1 MNYNNEHRKHLLAY
15 LQQIERL
22 FYQWVGFSVSL
33 ALKTD
38 FQELVTSTLFAFAA
52 TKKGKAFDKEL
63 EKFGNQLDQ
72 IIKQGITK
80 EWAFANLKQDK
91 LLREGLT
98 KYQNLEALET
108 FKKRK
113 IKDFTI
119 SNRVWDIAKK
129 AQSEIELAL
138 SVSLE
143 EGKSA
148 VQLSRE
154 VRNLLNNPTALFR
167 RVRDKYGNLVLS
179 KNAQNYHPGQGVY
192 RSAYKN
198 ALRLASNEINVAYK
212 SADWL
217 RIQQNPD
224 IVGFEVRLSPQHKVY
239 DMCDQLKGKYP
250 KSFRF
255 HGWHVGCK
263 CHIVTILKT
272 DEELIKELKADE
284 TLPPESSTN
293 YIGDVPSNYKQWV
306 TDNKD
311 RFKNWKTK
319 PYFIEANRND
329 KDILQKLLEVSKPFQ
344 KSTYVVFEPF
354 SPMIVEH
361 LKRVGSNAKK
371 QALLQEIID
380 DNRAKLIFQH
390 ETNGAKTVLFD
401 LHKGKGESLNN
412 TLAMAKALN
421 EKGKSVALL
430 PEYENISSADAIVHF
445 KNKLV
450 IADFKH
456 STTKK
461 IGTLKAD
468 IEKGFLQS
476 DNVVLQLENGN
487 TDLFVQSIEELKRKG
502 KGLGNMILMNKHN
515 DILEMSEK
523 EFKLGKYRKLV
534 KGFF

>member
-1 MNYNNEHRKHLLAY
+1 MNYDEQHRKHLIDY

-52 TKKGKAFDKEL
+52 TKKGIAFDKEL
-63 EKFGNQLDQ
+63 ARFSNQLDQ

-80 EWAFANLKQDK
+80 EWAFANLKQDH

-113 IKDFTI
+113 IKDFTV
-119 SNRVWDIAKK
+119 SNRVWDITKK

-239 DMCDQLKGKYP
+239 DMCDELKGKYP

-263 CHIVTILKT
+263 CHIITILKT

-284 TLPPESSTN
+284 TLPPESSSN
-293 YIGDVPSNYKQWV
+293 YVGDVPNNYKQWV

-319 PYFIEANRND
+319 PYFIEGNVSAQKNELYITKIAKEYPNGGKINISNLVNTEGSDYERVYQCCDFFAQQGHETTILPRFDSPLKNETYKRLYADLKDTPYWGKCPDFKVGD
-329 KDILQKLLEVSKPFQ
+329 KFYEHEGHKNSKKGLQNMLSRGLKQSDC
-344 KSTYVVFEPF
+344 
-354 SPMIVEH
+354 IVIDEGDYTIEH
-361 LKRVGSNAKK
+361 LK
-371 QALLQEIID
+371 
-380 DNRAKLIFQH
+380 KLIKFRIK
-390 ETNGAKTVLFD
+390 E
-401 LHKGKGESLNN
+401 GKQIREVWML
-412 TLAMAKALN
+412 K
-421 EKGKSVALL
+421 
-430 PEYENISSADAIVHF
+430 ENRG
-445 KNKLV
+445 LY
-450 IADFKH
+450 
-456 STTKK
+456 K
-461 IGTLKAD
+461 I
-468 IEKGFLQS
+468 
-476 DNVVLQLENGN
+476 
-487 TDLFVQSIEELKRKG
+487 
-502 KGLGNMILMNKHN
+502 
-515 DILEMSEK
+515 
-523 EFKLGKYRKLV
+523 EF
-534 KGFF
+534 

>member
-1 MNYNNEHRKHLLAY
+1 MDYDNEHRKHLLSY

-22 FYQWVGFSVSL
+22 FYEWVGFSVSL

-38 FQELVTSTLFAFAA
+38 F
-52 TKKGKAFDKEL
+52 KEL
-63 EKFGNQLDQ
+63 IKNALFSFDTVKKKKALDRELANFSNQLDE
-72 IIKQGITK
+72 IIKQGISN
-80 EWAFANLKQDK
+80 EWVFANLKQDK
-91 LLREGLT
+91 QLRAGLT

-108 FKKRK
+108 FKNRK
-113 IKDFTI
+113 IKDFTV
-119 SNRVWDIAKK
+119 SDRVWDIAKK
-129 AQSEIELAL
+129 AQTEIELAL

-239 DMCDQLKGKYP
+239 DMCDELKGKYP
-250 KSFRF
+250 KSFKF

-284 TLPPESSTN
+284 TLPPESSSN
-293 YIGDVPSNYKQWV
+293 YVGDVPSNYKQWV

-319 PYFIEANRND
+319 PYFIGENTNLYTPKKEGKVTIAKNYDKNDFKRNKEVANICAKQTGFDFHIREHIEKDGLTNPEYLIND
-329 KDILQKLLEVSKPFQ
+329 TFLGDRKSLLSNDGILTQIDL
-344 KSTYVVFEPF
+344 
-354 SPMIVEH
+354 
-361 LKRVGSNAKK
+361 AKK
-371 QALLQEIID
+371 QMLNSLINPNKIPYYIVWDLDEVKDINWERIKQNISRKVTNERGKYIAGMFFQYKGKAVHLSKEEIL
-380 DNRAKLIFQH
+380 NRAFH
-390 ETNGAKTVLFD
+390 
-401 LHKGKGESLNN
+401 
-412 TLAMAKALN
+412 
-421 EKGKSVALL
+421 LL
-430 PEYENISSADAIVHF
+430 DTI
-445 KNKLV
+445 K
-450 IADFKH
+450 
-456 STTKK
+456 
-461 IGTLKAD
+461 
-468 IEKGFLQS
+468 
-476 DNVVLQLENGN
+476 
-487 TDLFVQSIEELKRKG
+487 
-502 KGLGNMILMNKHN
+502 
-515 DILEMSEK
+515 
-523 EFKLGKYRKLV
+523 
-534 KGFF
+534 

>member
-1 MNYNNEHRKHLLAY
+1 MNYDNEHRKHLLAY

-22 FYQWVGFSVSL
+22 FYEWVGFSVSL

-63 EKFGNQLDQ
+63 ARFSNQLDQ
-72 IIKQGITK
+72 TIKQGITK

-98 KYQNLEALET
+98 KYQNLEALEA
-108 FKKRK
+108 FKVRK
-113 IKDFTI
+113 IKDFTV

-138 SVSLE
+138 SISLE

-224 IVGFEVRLSPQHKVY
+224 VVGFEVRLSPQHKVY
-239 DMCDQLKGKYP
+239 DMCDELKGKYP
-250 KSFRF
+250 KSFKF

-284 TLPPESSTN
+284 TLPPESSSN
-293 YIGDVPSNYKQWV
+293 YVGDVPNNYKQWV

-319 PYFIEANRND
+319 PYFIEGNVSAQKNELYITKIAKEYPNGGKINISNLVNTEGSDYERVYQCCDFFAQQGHETTILPRFDSPLKNETYKQLYADLKDTPYWGKCPDFKVGD
-329 KDILQKLLEVSKPFQ
+329 KFYEHEGHKNSKKGLQNMLSRGLKQSDC
-344 KSTYVVFEPF
+344 
-354 SPMIVEH
+354 IVIDEGDYTIEH
-361 LKRVGSNAKK
+361 LK
-371 QALLQEIID
+371 
-380 DNRAKLIFQH
+380 KLIKFRIK
-390 ETNGAKTVLFD
+390 E
-401 LHKGKGESLNN
+401 GKQIREVWML
-412 TLAMAKALN
+412 K
-421 EKGKSVALL
+421 
-430 PEYENISSADAIVHF
+430 ENRG
-445 KNKLV
+445 LY
-450 IADFKH
+450 
-456 STTKK
+456 K
-461 IGTLKAD
+461 I
-468 IEKGFLQS
+468 
-476 DNVVLQLENGN
+476 
-487 TDLFVQSIEELKRKG
+487 
-502 KGLGNMILMNKHN
+502 
-515 DILEMSEK
+515 
-523 EFKLGKYRKLV
+523 EF
-534 KGFF
+534 

>member
-1 MNYNNEHRKHLLAY
+1 MNYDNEHRKHLLAY

-38 FQELVTSTLFAFAA
+38 FKEFVTKSLFAFAA

-63 EKFGNQLDQ
+63 EKFRNQLDQ

-113 IKDFTI
+113 IKDFTV

-129 AQSEIELAL
+129 AQTEIELAL

-154 VRNLLNNPTALFR
+154 IRNLLNNPTTLFR

-179 KNAQNYHPGQGVY
+179 KNAQNYHPEQGVY

-212 SADWL
+212 SSDWL

-224 IVGFEVRLSPQHKVY
+224 VVGFEVRLSPQHKVY
-239 DMCDQLKGKYP
+239 DMCDELKGKYP
-250 KSFRF
+250 KTFHF

-263 CHIVTILKT
+263 CHIVSILKT
-272 DEELIKELKADE
+272 PDELIKELKADE
-284 TLPPESSTN
+284 ELPPESSSN
-293 YIGDVPSNYKQWV
+293 YISDVPKEYKQWV

-319 PYFIEANRND
+319 PYFIEANKGVIAPTMND
-329 KDILQKLLEVSKPFQ
+329 DIIL
-344 KSTYVVFEPF
+344 KSRYNNITF
-354 SPMIVEH
+354 SEKYKGKKGGIVEVFNNGKQRKQEYNKNLNA
-361 LKRVGSNAKK
+361 LKILADTGERYRMLPIIEDGNKNPDAFNLKTKKYTDIKIAESTNAKNIIQSAMKEASK
-371 QALLQEIID
+371 QKASEVIIHLPIKPD
-380 DNRAKLIFQH
+380 SYKQMYR
-390 ETNGAKTVLFD
+390 
-401 LHKGKGESLNN
+401 SLRS
-412 TLAMAKALN
+412 KLN
-421 EKGKSVALL
+421 EGHYQSLEILTVIYPNNQVKIYNLNRIR
-430 PEYENISSADAIVHF
+430 EYI
-445 KNKLV
+445 
-450 IADFKH
+450 
-456 STTKK
+456 KK
-461 IGTLKAD
+461 TPQI
-468 IEKGFLQS
+468 
-476 DNVVLQLENGN
+476 
-487 TDLFVQSIEELKRKG
+487 
-502 KGLGNMILMNKHN
+502 
-515 DILEMSEK
+515 
-523 EFKLGKYRKLV
+523 
-534 KGFF
+534 

>member
-1 MNYNNEHRKHLLAY
+1 MNYDEQHRKHLIDY

-38 FQELVTSTLFAFAA
+38 FRELVTSTLFAFAA
-52 TKKGKAFDKEL
+52 TKKGKAFEKEL
-63 EKFGNQLDQ
+63 TRFSNQLDQ

-98 KYQNLEALET
+98 KYQNLEALEA
-108 FKKRK
+108 FKVRK
-113 IKDFTI
+113 IKDFTV
-119 SNRVWDIAKK
+119 SDRVWDIAKK

-224 IVGFEVRLSPQHKVY
+224 VVGFEVHLSPQHKVY
-239 DMCDQLKGKYP
+239 DMCDELKGKYP

-263 CHIVTILKT
+263 CHIITILKT

-284 TLPPESSTN
+284 ELPPESSSN
-293 YIGDVPSNYKQWV
+293 YVGDVPDNYKQWV

-319 PYFIEANRND
+319 PYFIEGNVSVQKNELYITKIAKEYPNGGKINISNLVNTEGSDYERVYQCCDFFAQQGHETTILPRFDSPLKNETYKQLYADLKDTPYWGKCPDFKVGD
-329 KDILQKLLEVSKPFQ
+329 KFYEHEGHKNSKKGLQNMLSRGLKQSDC
-344 KSTYVVFEPF
+344 
-354 SPMIVEH
+354 IVIDEGDYTIEH
-361 LKRVGSNAKK
+361 LK
-371 QALLQEIID
+371 
-380 DNRAKLIFQH
+380 KLIKFRIKEGKQIR
-390 ETNGAKTVLFD
+390 EVWVL
-401 LHKGKGESLNN
+401 K
-412 TLAMAKALN
+412 
-421 EKGKSVALL
+421 
-430 PEYENISSADAIVHF
+430 ENRG
-445 KNKLV
+445 LY
-450 IADFKH
+450 
-456 STTKK
+456 K
-461 IGTLKAD
+461 I
-468 IEKGFLQS
+468 
-476 DNVVLQLENGN
+476 
-487 TDLFVQSIEELKRKG
+487 
-502 KGLGNMILMNKHN
+502 
-515 DILEMSEK
+515 
-523 EFKLGKYRKLV
+523 EF
-534 KGFF
+534 

>member
-1 MNYNNEHRKHLLAY
+1 MNYDEQHRKHLIDY

-63 EKFGNQLDQ
+63 AKFSNQLDQ

-113 IKDFTI
+113 IKDFTV

-224 IVGFEVRLSPQHKVY
+224 VVGFEVRLSPQHKVY

-250 KSFRF
+250 KTFHF

-263 CHIVTILKT
+263 CHIITILKT

-284 TLPPESSTN
+284 TLPPESSSN
-293 YIGDVPSNYKQWV
+293 YVGDVPGNYKQWV

-319 PYFIEANRND
+319 PYFIEGNVSAQKNELYITKIAKEYPNGGKINISNLVNTEGSDYERVYQCCDFFAQQGHETTILPRFDSPLKNETYKQLYADLKDTPYWGKCPDFKVGD
-329 KDILQKLLEVSKPFQ
+329 KFYEHEGHKNSKKGLQNMLSRGLKQSDC
-344 KSTYVVFEPF
+344 
-354 SPMIVEH
+354 IVIDEGDYTIEH
-361 LKRVGSNAKK
+361 LK
-371 QALLQEIID
+371 
-380 DNRAKLIFQH
+380 KLIKFRIK
-390 ETNGAKTVLFD
+390 E
-401 LHKGKGESLNN
+401 GKQIREVWML
-412 TLAMAKALN
+412 K
-421 EKGKSVALL
+421 
-430 PEYENISSADAIVHF
+430 ENRG
-445 KNKLV
+445 LY
-450 IADFKH
+450 
-456 STTKK
+456 K
-461 IGTLKAD
+461 I
-468 IEKGFLQS
+468 
-476 DNVVLQLENGN
+476 
-487 TDLFVQSIEELKRKG
+487 
-502 KGLGNMILMNKHN
+502 
-515 DILEMSEK
+515 
-523 EFKLGKYRKLV
+523 EF
-534 KGFF
+534 

>member
-1 MNYNNEHRKHLLAY
+1 MNYDEQHRKHLIDY

-38 FQELVTSTLFAFAA
+38 FQEIVTSTLFAFAT

-63 EKFGNQLDQ
+63 ARFSNQLDQ

-91 LLREGLT
+91 LLRDGLT
-98 KYQNLEALET
+98 KYQNLEALEA
-108 FKKRK
+108 FKVRK
-113 IKDFTI
+113 IKDFTV

-284 TLPPESSTN
+284 ELPPESSSN
-293 YIGDVPSNYKQWV
+293 YVGDVPSNYKQWV

-319 PYFIEANRND
+319 PYFIEGNVSAQKNELYITKIAKEYPNGGKINISNLVNTEGSDYERVYQCCDFFAQQGHETTILPRFDSPLKNETYKQLYADLKDTPYWGKCPDFKVGD
-329 KDILQKLLEVSKPFQ
+329 KFYEHEGHKNSKKGLQNMLSRGLKQSDC
-344 KSTYVVFEPF
+344 
-354 SPMIVEH
+354 IVIDEGDYTIEH
-361 LKRVGSNAKK
+361 LK
-371 QALLQEIID
+371 
-380 DNRAKLIFQH
+380 KLIKFRIK
-390 ETNGAKTVLFD
+390 E
-401 LHKGKGESLNN
+401 GKQIREVWML
-412 TLAMAKALN
+412 K
-421 EKGKSVALL
+421 
-430 PEYENISSADAIVHF
+430 ENRG
-445 KNKLV
+445 LY
-450 IADFKH
+450 
-456 STTKK
+456 K
-461 IGTLKAD
+461 I
-468 IEKGFLQS
+468 
-476 DNVVLQLENGN
+476 
-487 TDLFVQSIEELKRKG
+487 
-502 KGLGNMILMNKHN
+502 
-515 DILEMSEK
+515 
-523 EFKLGKYRKLV
+523 EF
-534 KGFF
+534 

>member
-1 MNYNNEHRKHLLAY
+1 MNYDNEHRKHLLAY

-63 EKFGNQLDQ
+63 AKFSNQLDQ

-80 EWAFANLKQDK
+80 EWAFANLKQDH

-108 FKKRK
+108 FKNRK
-113 IKDFTI
+113 IKDFTV

-129 AQSEIELAL
+129 AQTEIELAL

-154 VRNLLNNPTALFR
+154 IRNLLNNPTSLFR

-179 KNAQNYHPGQGVY
+179 KNAQNYHTGQGVY

-224 IVGFEVRLSPQHKVY
+224 VVGFEVRLSPQHKVY
-239 DMCDQLKGKYP
+239 DMCDELKGKYP
-250 KSFRF
+250 KSFHF

-263 CHIVTILKT
+263 CHIISILKT

-284 TLPPESSTN
+284 ELPPESSSN
-293 YIGDVPSNYKQWV
+293 YVGDVPSNYKQWV

-319 PYFIEANRND
+319 PYFIEENSKIAEATSIATSAPIVLRKRY
-329 KDILQKLLEVSKPFQ
+329 KDITFSEYYKSKTGGLVEIFNQGKQTKQEYNKNIATLKVLADNGKKYRLLP
-344 KSTYVVFEPF
+344 
-354 SPMIVEH
+354 
-361 LKRVGSNAKK
+361 
-371 QALLQEIID
+371 IIED
-380 DNRAKLIFQH
+380 
-390 ETNGAKTVLFD
+390 GAKNPDAINLIT
-401 LHKGKGESLNN
+401 GKYTDIKVGESDNGKN
-412 TLAMAKALN
+412 VIQSAMKEASRQKAN
-421 EKGKSVALL
+421 EVILHLTKVPNSYRQMYYALR
-430 PEYENISSADAIVHF
+430 S
-445 KNKLV
+445 KLV
-450 IADFKH
+450 QGHYKTLETLIVIFPNKQVKEYNLNRIREYI
-456 STTKK
+456 KK
-461 IGTLKAD
+461 TPQK
-468 IEKGFLQS
+468 
-476 DNVVLQLENGN
+476 
-487 TDLFVQSIEELKRKG
+487 
-502 KGLGNMILMNKHN
+502 
-515 DILEMSEK
+515 
-523 EFKLGKYRKLV
+523 
-534 KGFF
+534 

>member
-1 MNYNNEHRKHLLAY
+1 MNYDEQHRKHLIDY

-63 EKFGNQLDQ
+63 ARFSNQLDQ
-72 IIKQGITK
+72 IIKQSITK

-98 KYQNLEALET
+98 KYQNLEALEA
-108 FKKRK
+108 FKVRK
-113 IKDFTI
+113 IKDFTV

-224 IVGFEVRLSPQHKVY
+224 VVGFEVRLSPQHKVY
-239 DMCDQLKGKYP
+239 DMCDELKGKYP

-263 CHIVTILKT
+263 CHIITILKT

-284 TLPPESSTN
+284 TLPPESSSN
-293 YIGDVPSNYKQWV
+293 YVGDVPNNYKQWV

-319 PYFIEANRND
+319 PYFIEGNVSAQKNELYITKIAKEYPNGGKINISNLVNTEGSDYERVYQCCDFFAQQGHETTILPRFDSPLKNETYKQLYADLKDTPYWGKCPDFKVGD
-329 KDILQKLLEVSKPFQ
+329 KFYEHEGHKNSKKGLQNMLSRGLKQSDC
-344 KSTYVVFEPF
+344 
-354 SPMIVEH
+354 IVIDEGDYTIEH
-361 LKRVGSNAKK
+361 LK
-371 QALLQEIID
+371 
-380 DNRAKLIFQH
+380 KLIKFRIK
-390 ETNGAKTVLFD
+390 E
-401 LHKGKGESLNN
+401 GKQIREVWML
-412 TLAMAKALN
+412 K
-421 EKGKSVALL
+421 
-430 PEYENISSADAIVHF
+430 ENRG
-445 KNKLV
+445 LY
-450 IADFKH
+450 
-456 STTKK
+456 K
-461 IGTLKAD
+461 I
-468 IEKGFLQS
+468 
-476 DNVVLQLENGN
+476 
-487 TDLFVQSIEELKRKG
+487 
-502 KGLGNMILMNKHN
+502 
-515 DILEMSEK
+515 
-523 EFKLGKYRKLV
+523 EF
-534 KGFF
+534 

>member
-1 MNYNNEHRKHLLAY
+1 MNYDNEHRKHLLAY

-38 FQELVTSTLFAFAA
+38 FQDLVTSTLFAFAS

-63 EKFGNQLDQ
+63 AKFSNQLDQ

-80 EWAFANLKQDK
+80 EWAFANLKQDH

-113 IKDFTI
+113 IKDFTV

-224 IVGFEVRLSPQHKVY
+224 VVGFEVRLSPQHKVY
-239 DMCDQLKGKYP
+239 DMCDELKGKYP

-263 CHIVTILKT
+263 CHIITILKT

-293 YIGDVPSNYKQWV
+293 YIDDVPSNYKQWV

-319 PYFIEANRND
+319 PYFIEGNVPAQKNELYITKIAKEYPNGGKINISNLVNTEGSDYERVYQCCDFFAQQGHETTILPRFDSPLKNETYKQLYADLKDTPYWGKCPDFKVGD
-329 KDILQKLLEVSKPFQ
+329 KFYEHEGHKNSKKGLQNMLSRGLKQSDC
-344 KSTYVVFEPF
+344 
-354 SPMIVEH
+354 IVIDEGDYTIEH
-361 LKRVGSNAKK
+361 LK
-371 QALLQEIID
+371 
-380 DNRAKLIFQH
+380 KLIKFRIK
-390 ETNGAKTVLFD
+390 E
-401 LHKGKGESLNN
+401 GKQIREVWML
-412 TLAMAKALN
+412 K
-421 EKGKSVALL
+421 
-430 PEYENISSADAIVHF
+430 ENRG
-445 KNKLV
+445 LY
-450 IADFKH
+450 
-456 STTKK
+456 K
-461 IGTLKAD
+461 I
-468 IEKGFLQS
+468 
-476 DNVVLQLENGN
+476 
-487 TDLFVQSIEELKRKG
+487 
-502 KGLGNMILMNKHN
+502 
-515 DILEMSEK
+515 
-523 EFKLGKYRKLV
+523 EF
-534 KGFF
+534 

>member
-1 MNYNNEHRKHLLAY
+1 MNYDEQHRKHLIDY

-52 TKKGKAFDKEL
+52 TKKGKAFEKEL
-63 EKFGNQLDQ
+63 ANFSNQLDQ

-91 LLREGLT
+91 LLRGGLT

-113 IKDFTI
+113 IKDFTV

-192 RSAYKN
+192 RNAYKN

-224 IVGFEVRLSPQHKVY
+224 VVGFEVRLSPQHKVY
-239 DMCDQLKGKYP
+239 DMCDELKGKYP

-263 CHIVTILKT
+263 CHIITILKT

-284 TLPPESSTN
+284 TLPPESSSN
-293 YIGDVPSNYKQWV
+293 YVGDVPSNYKQWV

-319 PYFIEANRND
+319 PYFIDENSKIAGTTIIAANSPIVLRKRYKEITFSEYYKSKNGGVVERFEQGEQGKKERKKNIEALKILADNGKQYRLLPTIQDGDKNPDAINLITGKYADIKVGESDNGKNVIQSALKEAN
-329 KDILQKLLEVSKPFQ
+329 KQKVSEVIIHFPLSLRSNREVYEAL
-344 KSTYVVFEPF
+344 KSTF
-354 SPMIVEH
+354 
-361 LKRVGSNAKK
+361 K
-371 QALLQEIID
+371 QG
-380 DNRAKLIFQH
+380 RA
-390 ETNGAKTVLFD
+390 
-401 LHKGKGESLNN
+401 
-412 TLAMAKALN
+412 
-421 EKGKSVALL
+421 
-430 PEYENISSADAIVHF
+430 ENIETITIITYR
-445 KNKLV
+445 NKV
-450 IADFKH
+450 ISF
-456 STTKK
+456 
-461 IGTLKAD
+461 
-468 IEKGFLQS
+468 
-476 DNVVLQLENGN
+476 N
-487 TDLFVQSIEELKRKG
+487 TDRLKITKRQ
-502 KGLGNMILMNKHN
+502 I
-515 DILEMSEK
+515 D
-523 EFKLGKYRKLV
+523 
-534 KGFF
+534 

>member
-1 MNYNNEHRKHLLAY
+1 MNYDEQHRKHLIDY

-38 FQELVTSTLFAFAA
+38 FQELVTSTLFAFAT

-63 EKFGNQLDQ
+63 ARFSNQLDQ

-113 IKDFTI
+113 IKDFTV

-138 SVSLE
+138 SISLE

-224 IVGFEVRLSPQHKVY
+224 VVGFEVRLSPQHKVY
-239 DMCDQLKGKYP
+239 DMCDELKGKYP
-250 KSFRF
+250 KSFKF

-284 TLPPESSTN
+284 TLPPESSSN
-293 YIGDVPSNYKQWV
+293 YVGDVPSNYKQWV

-319 PYFIEANRND
+319 PYFIEGNVSAQKNELYITKIAKEYPNGGKINISNLVNTEGSDYERVYQCCDFFAQQGHETTILPRFDSPLKNETYKQLYADLKDTPYWGKCPDFKVGD
-329 KDILQKLLEVSKPFQ
+329 KFYEHEGHKNSKKGLQNMLSRGLKQSDC
-344 KSTYVVFEPF
+344 
-354 SPMIVEH
+354 IVIDEGDYTIEH
-361 LKRVGSNAKK
+361 LK
-371 QALLQEIID
+371 
-380 DNRAKLIFQH
+380 KLIKFRIK
-390 ETNGAKTVLFD
+390 E
-401 LHKGKGESLNN
+401 GKQIREVWML
-412 TLAMAKALN
+412 K
-421 EKGKSVALL
+421 
-430 PEYENISSADAIVHF
+430 ENRG
-445 KNKLV
+445 LY
-450 IADFKH
+450 
-456 STTKK
+456 K
-461 IGTLKAD
+461 I
-468 IEKGFLQS
+468 
-476 DNVVLQLENGN
+476 
-487 TDLFVQSIEELKRKG
+487 
-502 KGLGNMILMNKHN
+502 
-515 DILEMSEK
+515 
-523 EFKLGKYRKLV
+523 EF
-534 KGFF
+534 

>member
-1 MNYNNEHRKHLLAY
+1 MNYDEQHRKHLIDY

-38 FQELVTSTLFAFAA
+38 FKELVTSTLFAFSA

-63 EKFGNQLDQ
+63 AKFSNQLDQ

-98 KYQNLEALET
+98 KYKNLEALET

-113 IKDFTI
+113 IKDFTV

-198 ALRLASNEINVAYK
+198 AMRLASNEINVAYK

-224 IVGFEVRLSPQHKVY
+224 VVGFEVKLSPQHKVY
-239 DMCDQLKGKYP
+239 DMCDELKGKYP
-250 KSFRF
+250 KFFHF

-263 CHIVTILKT
+263 CYIVSILKT
-272 DEELIKELKADE
+272 DKELIKELKADE
-284 TLPPESSTN
+284 TLPPESSSN
-293 YIGDVPSNYKQWV
+293 YVGDVPSNYKQWV

-311 RFKNWKTK
+311 RFKKWKTK
-319 PYFIEANRND
+319 PYFIEANKGLVTSNLI
-329 KDILQKLLEVSKPFQ
+329 KEQEFQKLNTPYKKIYEGKNKATVQVSPYADKKDLEKNVATAKIIADELGKNVNIRPHLDSN
-344 KSTYVVFEPF
+344 
-354 SPMIVEH
+354 IV
-361 LKRVGSNAKK
+361 KVKN
-371 QALLQEIID
+371 
-380 DNRAKLIFQH
+380 
-390 ETNGAKTVLFD
+390 
-401 LHKGKGESLNN
+401 
-412 TLAMAKALN
+412 
-421 EKGKSVALL
+421 
-430 PEYENISSADAIVHF
+430 PEYEINGLVADRKEASSYTSIKSHLDKVKKQINGSNSQKGSVVFDITNFEDWKSQDITKNLKGKIMSF
-445 KNKLV
+445 KNNNWLEEIYFVHQNKAITFTKEELLANYLEVIKKLN
-450 IADFKH
+450 
-456 STTKK
+456 
-461 IGTLKAD
+461 TLK
-468 IEKGFLQS
+468 
-476 DNVVLQLENGN
+476 
-487 TDLFVQSIEELKRKG
+487 
-502 KGLGNMILMNKHN
+502 
-515 DILEMSEK
+515 
-523 EFKLGKYRKLV
+523 
-534 KGFF
+534 

>member
-63 EKFGNQLDQ
+63 EKFSNQLDQ

-179 KNAQNYHPGQGVY
+179 KNAQNYHPSQGVY

-390 ETNGAKTVLFD
+390 ETNGAKTVIFD

-430 PEYENISSADAIVHF
+430 PEYENVSSADAIVHF

-515 DILEMSEK
+515 DILEISEK

>member
-1 MNYNNEHRKHLLAY
+1 MNYDEQHRKHLIDY

-38 FQELVTSTLFAFAA
+38 FQELVTSTLFAFAT

-63 EKFGNQLDQ
+63 ARFSNQLDQ
-72 IIKQGITK
+72 IIKQGITR

-98 KYQNLEALET
+98 KYQNLEALEA
-108 FKKRK
+108 FKVRK
-113 IKDFTI
+113 IKDFTV

-224 IVGFEVRLSPQHKVY
+224 VVGFEVRLSPQHKVY
-239 DMCDQLKGKYP
+239 DMCDELKGKYP
-250 KSFRF
+250 KSFKF

-284 TLPPESSTN
+284 TLPPESSSN
-293 YIGDVPSNYKQWV
+293 YVGDVPNNYKQWV

-319 PYFIEANRND
+319 PYFIEGNVSAQKNELYITKIAKEYPNGGKINISNLVNTEGSDYERVYQCCDFFAQQGHETTILPRFDSPLKNETYKQLYADLKDTPYWGKCPDFKVGD
-329 KDILQKLLEVSKPFQ
+329 KFYEHEGHKNSKKGLQNMLSRGLKQSDC
-344 KSTYVVFEPF
+344 
-354 SPMIVEH
+354 IVIDEGDYTIEH
-361 LKRVGSNAKK
+361 LK
-371 QALLQEIID
+371 
-380 DNRAKLIFQH
+380 KLIKFRIK
-390 ETNGAKTVLFD
+390 E
-401 LHKGKGESLNN
+401 GKQIREVWML
-412 TLAMAKALN
+412 K
-421 EKGKSVALL
+421 
-430 PEYENISSADAIVHF
+430 ENRG
-445 KNKLV
+445 LY
-450 IADFKH
+450 
-456 STTKK
+456 K
-461 IGTLKAD
+461 I
-468 IEKGFLQS
+468 
-476 DNVVLQLENGN
+476 
-487 TDLFVQSIEELKRKG
+487 
-502 KGLGNMILMNKHN
+502 
-515 DILEMSEK
+515 
-523 EFKLGKYRKLV
+523 EF
-534 KGFF
+534 

>member
-1 MNYNNEHRKHLLAY
+1 MNYDEQHRKHLIDY

-63 EKFGNQLDQ
+63 AKFSNQLDQ

-113 IKDFTI
+113 IKDFTV

-138 SVSLE
+138 SISLE

-224 IVGFEVRLSPQHKVY
+224 VVGFEVHLSPQHKVY
-239 DMCDQLKGKYP
+239 DMCDELKGKYP

-263 CHIVTILKT
+263 CHIITILKT

-284 TLPPESSTN
+284 TLPPESSSN
-293 YIGDVPSNYKQWV
+293 YVGDVPSNYKQWV

-319 PYFIEANRND
+319 PYFIEGNVSAQKNELYITKIAKEYPNGGKINISNLVNTEGSDYERVYQCCDFFAQQGHETTILPRFDSPLKNETYKQLYADLKDTPYWGKCPDFKVGD
-329 KDILQKLLEVSKPFQ
+329 KFYEHEGHKNSKKGLQNMLSRGLKQSDC
-344 KSTYVVFEPF
+344 
-354 SPMIVEH
+354 IVIDEGDYTIEH
-361 LKRVGSNAKK
+361 LK
-371 QALLQEIID
+371 
-380 DNRAKLIFQH
+380 KLIKFRIK
-390 ETNGAKTVLFD
+390 E
-401 LHKGKGESLNN
+401 GKQIREVWML
-412 TLAMAKALN
+412 K
-421 EKGKSVALL
+421 
-430 PEYENISSADAIVHF
+430 ENRG
-445 KNKLV
+445 LY
-450 IADFKH
+450 
-456 STTKK
+456 K
-461 IGTLKAD
+461 I
-468 IEKGFLQS
+468 
-476 DNVVLQLENGN
+476 
-487 TDLFVQSIEELKRKG
+487 
-502 KGLGNMILMNKHN
+502 
-515 DILEMSEK
+515 
-523 EFKLGKYRKLV
+523 EF
-534 KGFF
+534 

>member
-1 MNYNNEHRKHLLAY
+1 MNYDEQHRKHLIDY

-38 FQELVTSTLFAFAA
+38 FKELIASTLFSFTS
-52 TKKGKAFDKEL
+52 TKKGKAFEKEL
-63 EKFGNQLDQ
+63 ANFSNQLDQ

-98 KYQNLEALET
+98 KYQNLEALEA
-108 FKKRK
+108 FKVRK
-113 IKDFTI
+113 IKDFSV

-224 IVGFEVRLSPQHKVY
+224 VVGFEVRLSPQHKVY
-239 DMCDQLKGKYP
+239 DMCDELKGKYP
-250 KSFRF
+250 KSFHF

-263 CHIVTILKT
+263 CHIITILKT
-272 DEELIKELKADE
+272 NEELIKELKADE
-284 TLPPESSTN
+284 TLPPESSSN
-293 YIGDVPSNYKQWV
+293 YVGDVPSNYKQWV

-319 PYFIEANRND
+319 PYFIEEN
-329 KDILQKLLEVSKPFQ
+329 
-344 KSTYVVFEPF
+344 
-354 SPMIVEH
+354 
-361 LKRVGSNAKK
+361 KK
-371 QALLQEIID
+371 
-380 DNRAKLIFQH
+380 
-390 ETNGAKTVLFD
+390 
-401 LHKGKGESLNN
+401 
-412 TLAMAKALN
+412 
-421 EKGKSVALL
+421 
-430 PEYENISSADAIVHF
+430 AI
-445 KNKLV
+445 
-450 IADFKH
+450 
-456 STTKK
+456 KK
-461 IGTLKAD
+461 
-468 IEKGFLQS
+468 
-476 DNVVLQLENGN
+476 
-487 TDLFVQSIEELKRKG
+487 
-502 KGLGNMILMNKHN
+502 
-515 DILEMSEK
+515 
-523 EFKLGKYRKLV
+523 
-534 KGFF
+534 

>member
-1 MNYNNEHRKHLLAY
+1 MNYDNEHRKHLLAY

-38 FQELVTSTLFAFAA
+38 FKEFVTKSLFAFAA

-63 EKFGNQLDQ
+63 EKFSNQLDQ

-113 IKDFTI
+113 IKDFTV

-129 AQSEIELAL
+129 AQTEIELAL

-143 EGKSA
+143 KGKSA

-224 IVGFEVRLSPQHKVY
+224 VVGFEVRLSPQHKVY
-239 DMCDQLKGKYP
+239 DVCDELKGKYP
-250 KSFRF
+250 KSFHF

-263 CHIVTILKT
+263 CHIITILKT

-284 TLPPESSTN
+284 TLPPESSSN
-293 YIGDVPSNYKQWV
+293 YVDDVPSNYKQWV

-329 KDILQKLLEVSKPFQ
+329 KDILQKLLEVSKSFQ
-344 KSTYVVFEPF
+344 ESTYVSFEPF

-361 LKRVGSNAKK
+361 LKRAGSNAKK

-380 DNRAKLIFQH
+380 DNRAKLVFQH

-401 LHKGKGESLNN
+401 LHRGKGESLNN

-421 EKGKSVALL
+421 DKGKSVALL

-515 DILEMSEK
+515 DILEISEK

>member
-1 MNYNNEHRKHLLAY
+1 MNYDEQHRKHLIDY

-52 TKKGKAFDKEL
+52 TKKGKVFDKEL
-63 EKFGNQLDQ
+63 ANFSNQLDQ

-80 EWAFANLKQDK
+80 EWAFANLKQDH

-98 KYQNLEALET
+98 KYQNLEALEA

-113 IKDFTI
+113 IKDFTV

-224 IVGFEVRLSPQHKVY
+224 VVGFEVRLSPQHKVY
-239 DMCDQLKGKYP
+239 DMCDELKGKYP
-250 KSFRF
+250 KSFHF

-263 CHIVTILKT
+263 CHIITILKT
-272 DEELIKELKADE
+272 NEELIKELKADE
-284 TLPPESSTN
+284 TLPPESSSN
-293 YIGDVPSNYKQWV
+293 YVGDVPGNYKQWV

-319 PYFIEANRND
+319 PYFIGENANIYPLKKEGKVTLAKNYDRND
-329 KDILQKLLEVSKPFQ
+329 FKRNKEVADICAKQTGFDFHIREHIEKDGLTNPEYLINDTFLGDRKSITSNTGIITQIDAAKRQMLNSLVNPNKNPYCIVWDLDEIEDIDWGEITHNLSKKVTKERGKYIEGMFFQ
-344 KSTYVVFEPF
+344 Y
-354 SPMIVEH
+354 
-361 LKRVGSNAKK
+361 
-371 QALLQEIID
+371 
-380 DNRAKLIFQH
+380 
-390 ETNGAKTVLFD
+390 
-401 LHKGKGESLNN
+401 KGKAVYMSRESIVNRDYKILD
-412 TLAMAKALN
+412 
-421 EKGKSVALL
+421 
-430 PEYENISSADAIVHF
+430 NI
-445 KNKLV
+445 K
-450 IADFKH
+450 
-456 STTKK
+456 
-461 IGTLKAD
+461 
-468 IEKGFLQS
+468 
-476 DNVVLQLENGN
+476 
-487 TDLFVQSIEELKRKG
+487 
-502 KGLGNMILMNKHN
+502 
-515 DILEMSEK
+515 
-523 EFKLGKYRKLV
+523 
-534 KGFF
+534 

>member
-1 MNYNNEHRKHLLAY
+1 MNYDNEHRKHLLAY

-38 FQELVTSTLFAFAA
+38 FKELIASTLFAFSKN
-52 TKKGKAFDKEL
+52 KKGKAFEKEL
-63 EKFGNQLDQ
+63 ANFSNQLDQ

-113 IKDFTI
+113 IKDFTV
-119 SNRVWDIAKK
+119 SDRVWDIAKK
-129 AQSEIELAL
+129 AQTELELAL

-224 IVGFEVRLSPQHKVY
+224 VVGFEVRLSPQHKVY
-239 DMCDQLKGKYP
+239 DMCDELKGKYP
-250 KSFRF
+250 KTFKF

-263 CHIVTILKT
+263 CHIITILKT

-284 TLPPESSTN
+284 TLPPESSSN
-293 YIGDVPSNYKQWV
+293 YVGDVPSNYKQWV

-319 PYFIEANRND
+319 PYFIEANKGMLASTISNEIVLKKRYSGISFSEHYKSKNGGLVEIFNQGKQTKQEYNKNIATLKVLAD
-329 KDILQKLLEVSKPFQ
+329 NGKKYRLLPIIEDGAKNPDAINLITGKYTDIKVGESDNGKNVIQSAMKEASRQKANEV
-344 KSTYVVFEPF
+344 
-354 SPMIVEH
+354 ILH
-361 LKRVGSNAKK
+361 LTKVPNSYR
-371 QALLQEIID
+371 QMYYAL
-380 DNRAKLIFQH
+380 RSKLIQGH
-390 ETNGAKTVLFD
+390 YKTLETLIVIFPNKQVKEYNLNRIREYIKKTPQ
-401 LHKGKGESLNN
+401 K
-412 TLAMAKALN
+412 
-421 EKGKSVALL
+421 
-430 PEYENISSADAIVHF
+430 
-445 KNKLV
+445 
-450 IADFKH
+450 
-456 STTKK
+456 
-461 IGTLKAD
+461 
-468 IEKGFLQS
+468 
-476 DNVVLQLENGN
+476 
-487 TDLFVQSIEELKRKG
+487 
-502 KGLGNMILMNKHN
+502 
-515 DILEMSEK
+515 
-523 EFKLGKYRKLV
+523 
-534 KGFF
+534 